1 MHLLRTD
8 LSHFDLQESRLQ
20 RYPTAHIVWSLTS
33 DVCILNKLGRDVVSE
48 PGAPL
53 TAARI

>member
-20 RYPTAHIVWSLTS
+20 RYTKPHIVWSLTS